1 MVKDTYR
8 GEFSDMPGLTEQRSS
23 AANLGNLLSLLDPQI
38 AGILDLALEGKDIS
52 PEDAT
57 VLFDTSGLEYHALTV
72 VADELRRRTVG
83 DIVTYV
89 VNRNINF
96 TNVCIKRC
104 GFCAFSRDFREE
116 QGYLLPEE
124 EIVRRAK
131 EAWDYGATEV
141 CIQAGLPPQMEGDL
155 YIRLCE
161 AIKRELPDIHIH
173 GFSPEEVLYGSIRSR
188 CSIREYLEGLKAA
201 GVGSLPGTSAE
212 ILDQEL
218 RDEISPGRIRVD
230 QWTEVITTAHELG
243 IPTTSTVMFGHVE
256 TNGQIARHIGLIRDI
271 QQRTGGITEFV
282 PLSFVSSEAPM
293 FLKGLVEGVRPGP
306 TGMDVVKVHAIA
318 RIMLNNWIPN
328 VQASWVKEGSRVSQL
343 LLTAGVND
351 LGGTLINE
359 SISTSAG
366 AQHGQ
371 LMRPSEFRQMIRQA
385 GRIPAER
392 FTTYGTKRVFDDAD
406 QELDPLDLVGD
417 NVEELFGSYQRLIRL
432 DTYRFQHPKHSK
444 NEDLEATVPGGPA

>member
-1 MVKDTYR
+1 MPAQSEQSGQNGSKNLESVISALKPETAAVLDR
-8 GEFSDMPGLTEQRSS
+8 ALSGEDITVEEAVVLFET
-23 AANLGNLLSLLDPQI
+23 
-38 AGILDLALEGKDIS
+38 EGK
-52 PEDAT
+52 
-57 VLFDTSGLEYHALTV
+57 EYNALVMT
-72 VADELRRRTVG
+72 ADELRRRTVG

-104 GFCAFSRDFREE
+104 GFCAFSRDFRQEE
-116 QGYLLPEE
+116 GYLLPVE
-124 EIVRRAK
+124 EIIRRAK

-141 CIQAGLPPQMEGDL
+141 CVQAGLPPKMEGDL

-161 AIKRELPDIHIH
+161 AIKKELPDMHIH
-173 GFSPEEVLYGSIRSR
+173 GFSPEEVLYGSIRSD
-188 CSIREYLEGLKAA
+188 ITIKAYLTELKEA

-212 ILDQEL
+212 VLDQEL
-218 RDEISPGRIRVD
+218 RDKISPGRITVD
-230 QWTEVITTAHELG
+230 QWTEVITTAHGLG
-243 IPTTSTVMFGHVE
+243 IPTTSTVMFGYLE
-256 TNGQIARHIGLIRDI
+256 TPTQLAKHIDLIRGI
-271 QQRTGGITEFV
+271 QQQTGGITEFV
-282 PLSFVSSEAPM
+282 PLSFVHTEAPM
-293 FLKGLVEGVRPGP
+293 FMQELVNDVRPGP
-306 TGMDVVKVHAIA
+306 SGIDVIKMHTIA

-328 VQASWVKEGSRVSQL
+328 IQASWVKEGPRMSQL

-359 SISTSAG
+359 SISTAAG

-392 FTTYGTKRVFDDAD
+392 YTTYKTRRVFSDTD

-417 NVEELFGSYQRLIRL
+417 NVEEVFGSYNRLVKL
-432 DTYRFQHPKHSK
+432 DTYRFEHPNKKPSAK
-444 NEDLEATVPGGPA
+444 V